1 LINFQQNIRFRTY
14 LKKFKKYLFFNKK
27 MASFDYNNSTSGSR
41 NMYAS
46 LNNYSSNYSMDV
58 PPQGKVITGQYIVP
72 TYDAIGYESLTARV
86 PNPSGYSDINTAYGK
101 DAATCQTNYRTSL
114 CSGASYSG
122 ASGYGNGM
130 PAMTGAPREN
140 FKSPQEVANAI
151 SDKAKNLYRNM

>member
-1 LINFQQNIRFRTY
+1 
-14 LKKFKKYLFFNKK
+14 

-58 PPQGKVITGQYIVP
+58 PPQGKVVSGQYIVP
-72 TYDAIGYESLTARV
+72 TYDAIGYESLTAKV

-114 CSGASYSG
+114 CGGASYSG
-122 ASGYGNGM
+122 ASGYGGAMGGM
-130 PAMTGAPREN
+130 SGPREN
-140 FKSPQEVANAI
+140 MMTPQQMADQA
-151 SDKAKNLYRNM
+151 KAWWAQKQQGM

>member
-1 LINFQQNIRFRTY
+1 
-14 LKKFKKYLFFNKK
+14 

-122 ASGYGNGM
+122 ATGYGNGNGM
-130 PAMTGAPREN
+130 PPAMTGAPREN
-140 FKSPQEVANAI
+140 FKSPQEVADAI
-151 SDKAKNLYRNM
+151 AEKSKMMYQQMYGQMKA

>member
-1 LINFQQNIRFRTY
+1 
-14 LKKFKKYLFFNKK
+14 

>member
-1 LINFQQNIRFRTY
+1 
-14 LKKFKKYLFFNKK
+14 

-58 PPQGKVITGQYIVP
+58 PPQGKVISGQYIVP

-114 CSGASYSG
+114 CGGASYSG
-122 ASGYGNGM
+122 ASGYGGGM
-130 PAMTGAPREN
+130 SGASREN
-140 FKSPQEVANAI
+140 FSPQDAANAI
-151 SDKAKNLYRNM
+151 AAKAKMMYGQMQQPMR

>member
-1 LINFQQNIRFRTY
+1 
-14 LKKFKKYLFFNKK
+14 

-122 ASGYGNGM
+122 ASGYGGGM
-130 PAMTGAPREN
+130 PGMTGAPREN

-151 SDKAKNLYRNM
+151 SDKAKNFYRNM

>member
-1 LINFQQNIRFRTY
+1 
-14 LKKFKKYLFFNKK
+14 

-58 PPQGKVITGQYIVP
+58 PPQGKVISGQYIVP
-72 TYDAIGYESLTARV
+72 TYDAIGYESLTAKV

-114 CSGASYSG
+114 CGGASYSG
-122 ASGYGNGM
+122 ASGYGGGM
-130 PAMTGAPREN
+130 GGMSGPPRESWN
-140 FKSPQEVANAI
+140 MPSMNNLLPTDVA
-151 SDKAKNLYRNM
+151 AKFRAM

>member
-1 LINFQQNIRFRTY
+1 
-14 LKKFKKYLFFNKK
+14 

-58 PPQGKVITGQYIVP
+58 PPQGKVISGQYIVP
-72 TYDAIGYESLTARV
+72 TYDAIGYESLTAKV

-114 CSGASYSG
+114 CGGASYSG
-122 ASGYGNGM
+122 ASGYGGGM
-130 PAMTGAPREN
+130 GGMSGAPREN
-140 FKSPQEVANAI
+140 MLTAQQMIDQAQAWARQQQQK
-151 SDKAKNLYRNM
+151 

>member
-1 LINFQQNIRFRTY
+1 
-14 LKKFKKYLFFNKK
+14 

-46 LNNYSSNYSMDV
+46 LNNYSSNYSMDI
-58 PPQGKVITGQYIVP
+58 PPQGKVISGQYIVP

-122 ASGYGNGM
+122 ASGYGGGM
-130 PAMTGAPREN
+130 PGMTGAPRESWNMPN
-140 FKSPQEVANAI
+140 FPSPAEVA
-151 SDKAKNLYRNM
+151 AKFRNM